1 MTSRRRL
8 LKLLAAGA
16 AMGAALLRRAAA
28 AGNQLRRD
36 DSRECDIRPQDLR
49 LEWRAGPIGVESR
62 RPRLTWTLAADPL
75 LRGVK
80 QSACQVILASSKDAG
95 SLRPLPLRVGRGS
108 RLLAQEERSSACQG
122 RSPAGNGRH
131 AGDPVAHARRS
142 ARERRA
148 SSARARHHRCPSG
161 RPRCHHHRRL
171 RTLRPQCAPLATY
184 RVKLAGSL

>member
-108 RLLAQEERSSACQG
+108 RLLAQEETVVCMSRSQS
-122 RSPAGNGRH
+122 R
-131 AGDPVAHARRS
+131 
-142 ARERRA
+142 RERPPRWR
-148 SSARARHHRCPSG
+148 SRRARQAKCSRAAGLFCTRAASPLSVRPPALPSSPSAQDATPSVCPFSHVS
-161 RPRCHHHRRL
+161 C
-171 RTLRPQCAPLATY
+171 
-184 RVKLAGSL
+184 